1 MPKKSQKNP
10 FDGEIRL
17 TAKNRAPSF
26 AAECG
31 FLFAICGLSAIKL
44 RVYAVL
50 DRFHSVECAGKQLIK
65 RPAEHFGALFDN
77 FARTACGKLFVLILL
92 FQAFKL
98 HILAAL

>member
-1 MPKKSQKNP
+1 MPKKDELRKNLR
-10 FDGEIRL
+10 EIRL

-31 FLFAICGLSAIKL
+31 FLFAICGLFAIKL

-50 DRFHSVECAGKQLIK
+50 DRFHGVECAGKQLIK
-65 RPAEHFGALFDN
+65 RPTEHFGALFDN
-77 FARTACGKLFVLILL
+77 FARTACGKLFVFILL